1 LAQTVRRQPQAT
13 IGADNPDFQGG
24 MAARTCG
31 ITHEHSE
38 GAGGTP
44 TGQHMTTTLE
54 QLNAAETSAF
64 IAALHG
70 IYEHSPW
77 IPERAALQRPFRNLT
92 AFKLALHKVVTDA
105 SRAEQLGLIR
115 AHPELAGRA
124 AIAGE
129 LTAES
134 TGEQAKAGL
143 NLCSPEEFA
152 RLQQLNADYNAKF
165 GFPFILAVKGPTGAG
180 LTRQQIIATFARRL
194 RNQPEDELREAL
206 RQIGRIAEMRI
217 NDLLGYRPV
226 MGATV
231 MQWAEE
237 IGALSEDEGALT
249 CTYLTETHQR
259 TAEQIAQ
266 WMREAGM
273 HVHIDA
279 VGNVVGRYL
288 STDPQARTLLTGS
301 HYDTVRNGGKYDGR
315 EGILLPIAVVKHL
328 HERGET
334 LPFHF
339 EVIGFSEE
347 EGVRFKSTFLGSNAV
362 TGHFDMKLLDLQDK
376 DGISMREVITQAGH
390 DVAAI
395 PQIARDPADILG
407 YVEVHIEQGPVL
419 LNRDLPVGIVTS
431 IAGSSR
437 YLVEL
442 KGVASHA
449 GTTPMDMRKD
459 AAAAAAEIILYVEQR
474 CSQDQ
479 HAALVGTVGQLQ
491 VPRGS
496 TNVIPGGCQLSLD
509 IRAAVDEVRMAAVKD
524 VLGKIEEIC
533 GRRSIDFK
541 LEETLSA
548 PAAPCAP
555 WLMDQLRAATERAG
569 VTPFELASGAGHDAM
584 AIAKLTDVC
593 MLFTRCGNG
602 GISHNPLETMTADD
616 AEVSGQILLDFLR
629 SFEVKR

>member
-1 LAQTVRRQPQAT
+1 
-13 IGADNPDFQGG
+13 
-24 MAARTCG
+24 
-31 ITHEHSE
+31 
-38 GAGGTP
+38 
-44 TGQHMTTTLE
+44 MTTTLE
-54 QLNAAETSAF
+54 HLNAAETSAF

-143 NLCSPEEFA
+143 NLCSPEEFS

-194 RNQPEDELREAL
+194 RNQPEDEVREAL

-217 NDLLGYRPV
+217 NDLLGYRPA

-237 IGALSEDEGALT
+237 IGALSEDDGALT

-259 TAEQIAQ
+259 TAQQIAQ

-288 STDPQARTLLTGS
+288 STDPQAKTLLTGS

-376 DGISMREVITQAGH
+376 DGVSMREVITQAGH

-496 TNVIPGGCQLSLD
+496 TNVIPGACQLSLD

-524 VLGKIEEIC
+524 ILGKIEEIC

-548 PAAPCAP
+548 AAAPCAP

-629 SFEVKR
+629 SFEAKR

>member
-1 LAQTVRRQPQAT
+1 
-13 IGADNPDFQGG
+13 
-24 MAARTCG
+24 
-31 ITHEHSE
+31 
-38 GAGGTP
+38 
-44 TGQHMTTTLE
+44 MTTTLQ
-54 QLNAAETSAF
+54 QLNEADASAF

-77 IPERAALQRPFRNLT
+77 IPERAALQRPFRNIT
-92 AFKLALHKVVTDA
+92 ALKLALQKVVTEA

-134 TGEQAKAGL
+134 TGEQARAGL
-143 NLCSPEEFA
+143 NQCSPEEFA
-152 RLQQLNADYNAKF
+152 RLQQLNTDYNARF

-194 RNQPEDELREAL
+194 RNQVEDELREAL
-206 RQIGRIAEMRI
+206 RQIGRIAEMRL
-217 NDLLGYRPV
+217 NDLLGHRPQL
-226 MGATV
+226 GSTV

-249 CTYLTETHQR
+249 CTYLTETHRR
-259 TAEQIAQ
+259 TADQIAQ

-288 STDPQARTLLTGS
+288 SSDPQAKTLMTGS

-315 EGILLPIAVVKHL
+315 EGILLPIAVVRHL
-328 HERGET
+328 HARGET

-362 TGHFDMKLLDLQDK
+362 TGQFDMKLLDLQDK
-376 DGISMREVITQAGH
+376 DGINMREVITQAGH
-390 DVAAI
+390 DVTAI
-395 PQIARDPADILG
+395 PQIARDAADILG

-437 YLVEL
+437 YLVDL

-496 TNVIPGGCQLSLD
+496 TNVIPGACQLSLD
-509 IRAAVDEVRMAAVKD
+509 IRAARDDIRLAAVKD
-524 VLGKIEEIC
+524 ILAKIEDI
-533 GRRSIDFK
+533 GARRSIDIK

-555 WLMDQLRAATERAG
+555 WLMEQLAAATERAG
-569 VTPFELASGAGHDAM
+569 VPPFELASGAGHDAM
-584 AIAKLTDVC
+584 AIARLTDVC

-629 SFEVKR
+629 SFRAKN